1 MRLEGRVVL
10 ITGAG
15 SGIGRALALAAARE
29 GAMVGLVGRR
39 LRPLESVRGEIGRER
54 AFVQPCDIGDPAARR
69 KLVEAVRE
77 RFGGLN
83 VLVNNA
89 GASHAGPLESMDS
102 SAIEAMIGTNLA
114 AAVALT
120 AGFVP
125 LLRAQAPEAR
135 IVNVGSMFGDIAY
148 PLFAVYSAT
157 KFGLRGFSDA
167 LRRELA
173 PSKIGVTYVAPRAT
187 GTAALA
193 GHADLVKPFEMKVDA
208 PEDVADRIVDAI
220 RRDAA
225 TVYPGAAERFF
236 ILVQRL
242 IPALVDR
249 AAARHLARA
258 SAPRSRDGNTA

>member
-1 MRLEGRVVL
+1 MRLDGRVVL

-15 SGIGRALALAAARE
+15 SGIGRALALAAGRD

-39 LRPLESVRGEIGRER
+39 PDPLQAVRDEIGRER
-54 AFVQPCDIGDPAARR
+54 AFVHDCDICDPAARR

-89 GASHAGPLESMDS
+89 GASHAGRIGAMPSA
-102 SAIEAMIGTNLA
+102 AIEEMIRINLA

-120 AGFVP
+120 ADFIP
-125 LLRAQAPEAR
+125 LLHQQAPEAR

-173 PSKIGVTYVAPRAT
+173 PSNIGVTYVAPRAT
-187 GTAALA
+187 STPALS
-193 GHADLVKPFEMKVDA
+193 GHADLVQPFEMKVDA
-208 PEDVADRIVDAI
+208 PEDVARRIVDAI

-225 TVYPGAAERFF
+225 TAYPGTTERFF
-236 ILVQRL
+236 ILIQRL
-242 IPALVDR
+242 FPALVDR

-258 SAPRSRDGNTA
+258 SASRSPDGNAA

>member
-1 MRLEGRVVL
+1 MRLDGRTVL

-15 SGIGRALALAAARE
+15 SGIGRALALAAARN

-39 LRPLESVRGEIGRER
+39 TAPLEAVRGEIGPER
-54 AFVQPCDIGDPAARR
+54 AFVHRCDVCVRAERR
-69 KLVEAVRE
+69 ALVEALRD

-89 GASHAGPLESMDS
+89 GMSHAGPIETMP
-102 SAIEAMIGTNLA
+102 SAAIQEMVATNLA

-120 AGFVP
+120 ADLIP
-125 LLRAQAPEAR
+125 LLRTQAPESR

-193 GHADLVKPFEMKVDA
+193 NHADLIQPFEMKVDT
-208 PEDVADRIVDAI
+208 PEDVASRIVDAI

-242 IPALVDR
+242 FPALVDR

-258 SAPRSRDGNTA
+258 ATRSRDGNEA